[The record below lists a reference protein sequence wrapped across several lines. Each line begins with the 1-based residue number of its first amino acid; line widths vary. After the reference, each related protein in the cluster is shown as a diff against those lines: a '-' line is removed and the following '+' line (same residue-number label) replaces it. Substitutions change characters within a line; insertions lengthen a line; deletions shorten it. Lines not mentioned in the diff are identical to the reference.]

1 MLKSTKRAG
10 NPSER
15 LVTVALGNVRGQ
27 VVATPAGSVGFDDT
41 VLDKNAVFASAQT
54 RLAG

>member
-1 MLKSTKRAG
+1 VLW
-10 NPSER
+10 E
-15 LVTVALGNVRGQ
+15 NVRGQ

-54 RLAG
+54 QLAG